1 MTSQG
6 AGGALYRRQS
16 CSLSIVRFMLAWLEW
31 STAVWRK
38 VQEGFRDVSGK
49 STAQCAPT
57 LSLLSNT
64 DKLAVKAENIIPL
77 LSLHSQG
84 AVAGTADAAIATCMA
99 LGLWASVEGCLL
111 IG

>member
-1 MTSQG
+1 MVDSSL
-6 AGGALYRRQS
+6 AGGS
-16 CSLSIVRFMLAWLEW
+16 G
-31 STAVWRK
+31 
-38 VQEGFRDVSGK
+38 GFQGSFREVY
-49 STAQCAPT
+49 CAPT

-64 DKLAVKAENIIPL
+64 DKLAVKAGNIIPL